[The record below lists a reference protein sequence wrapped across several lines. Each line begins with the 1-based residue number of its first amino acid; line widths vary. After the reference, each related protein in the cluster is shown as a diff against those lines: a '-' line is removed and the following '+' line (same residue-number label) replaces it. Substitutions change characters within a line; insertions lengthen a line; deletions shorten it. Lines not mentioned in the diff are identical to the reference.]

1 MFDNFKQ
8 TAITIVG
15 TIILTATAVGAAVGP
30 ARAVETAPVY
40 YAQLPAS
47 SALNAGGQANG

>member
-8 TAITIVG
+8 TAIAIIG

-40 YAQLPAS
+40 YAQL
-47 SALNAGGQANG
+47 NAGGQANG

>member
-8 TAITIVG
+8 TAITIIG
-15 TIILTATAVGAAVGP
+15 TVILTATAVGAAVGP

-40 YAQLPAS
+40 YAQLS
-47 SALNAGGQANG
+47 SGGQANG